1 MKEKVM
7 VVSTTDLA
15 PFLAGH
21 EVGII
26 RENGDEILHLIAT
39 NHFFIDRAAAEVS
52 PQYRQIIPYVVIA
65 HGDSFFMT
73 TRLRTGN
80 EVRLHDKISLGIG
93 GHVNPGHDL
102 LDGLQKEL
110 AEEVEVDDDFEI
122 TYIGILNDES
132 TEVGRVH
139 LGAVYLMR
147 ANSDRVRV
155 LETEKISG
163 RWASRDELASLHPS
177 MESWSQ
183 IVWDA
188 VLAKTAEAGD

>member
-1 MKEKVM
+1 MNEEVM
-7 VVSTTDLA
+7 VVNTTDLA
-15 PFLAGH
+15 PFLSGQA
-21 EVGII
+21 VGII
-26 RENGDEILHLIAT
+26 REKGDEILHLIAT
-39 NHFFIDRAAAEVS
+39 THFFVDRAIAERS
-52 PQYRQIIPYVVIA
+52 PEYRQIIPYVIIS

-73 TRLRTGN
+73 TRLRKGN
-80 EVRLHDKISLGIG
+80 EARLHDKVSLGIG

-110 AEEVEVDDDFEI
+110 AEEVAIDDDFDI
-122 TYIGILNDES
+122 GFIGILNDES

-147 ANSDRVRV
+147 AQSDRVRV

-163 RWASRDELASLHPS
+163 RWASRTELTALHPS

-183 IVWDA
+183 IVWDEVLTKLESA
-188 VLAKTAEAGD
+188 V